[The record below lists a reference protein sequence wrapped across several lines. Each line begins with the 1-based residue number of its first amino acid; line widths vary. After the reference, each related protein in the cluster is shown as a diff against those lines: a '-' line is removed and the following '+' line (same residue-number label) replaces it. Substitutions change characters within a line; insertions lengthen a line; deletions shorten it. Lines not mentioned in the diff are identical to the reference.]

1 MNKKI
6 LAVLV
11 ASCLFNPL
19 YAGPLI
25 KTQQDFDNANGYV
38 KAHDTDGKELVWRP
52 VEPSEVITGDKLV
65 VDMLYMLPHKIQ
77 NPTALFISKGEF
89 SVSEI
94 NVKAKVYLNPD
105 ELDANEWTS
114 PEFTGISLYKGKDD
128 SHIYADKKVTLLI
141 DSENLGSVNGI
152 KSFATYNNY
161 IKDLD
166 ITINDKRSV
175 LSADYGNRNYGD
187 LYGINNRLSQ
197 IEIDRLNLD
206 LNSDHAWI
214 MGVRGYNTGTL
225 VTSNIKIGDDS
236 FIKINLSNKDNDEK
250 VNAPTGIYLSSRA
263 IATVGDNL
271 RIEIDSNAKNA
282 GAHGLYAN
290 YDGGEL
296 TIGNQASISV
306 IDRSTKEPFSGAGAY
321 VSGEK
326 SKLTI
331 GDDLTIDYT
340 SKFLNGFA
348 VQAMGGETHIGE
360 NATFNV
366 TADNLAV
373 GIFSALQRYPD
384 GKEVRG
390 SLVVDKGLTINAT
403 GGQAGI
409 GLFVPGGSVELNGLN
424 ADLGLLI
431 LSDYGGKVTG
441 NAGNYQISGG
451 IQGEN
456 QSVIDLTLA
465 ENSNFVGVTSLDDS
479 STVNI
484 RLKEDATWYMVRP
497 SALSELSLDSKN
509 ARLVVMGDGL
519 SVLADSFKNGGIIDF
534 SQGDKGF
541 KNFTIDQNYSGND
554 GLLIM
559 RAELNGDQSKTDHLT
574 VEGDTS
580 GSTEVQIVK
589 QGGQG
594 AQTINGIEIIAVDGK
609 SEGVFKLK
617 GDKPVRAGS
626 YDYFLNRG
634 KSSETASNW
643 YLISEYNPSVD
654 PEPPIK
660 PEKPNK
666 PVYRPEIGSY
676 LANLAASNTLFV
688 HGLHDRLGQTHYI
701 DLLSGEVKQTS
712 MWMRHVG
719 SHVRFKDSTD
729 QLKTKEDRYV
739 MQIGGDLIA
748 WNQNQARYHLGLMG
762 GYAYSSSKTTSN
774 VTGYAAKGKVDGYS
788 LGLYGTWYQNS
799 DSKEGAYADGWLLY
813 SRFDNKVERDG
824 YETEKYRSRGITASI
839 EGGYRFKVGE
849 SESGKSS
856 YFIEPKAQLIYM
868 GVDAKDHH
876 DIDNTLIKGAK
887 DNIQTRLGVRAYVSG
902 YDAYEKGD
910 SPNIE
915 YFVEANWIHNSRP
928 FDISFDG
935 MDYNQKGTRNAAE
948 IKVGLESR
956 INDSWHLW
964 GNLSHQFGKKGYR
977 DTQAMFGVKYLF

>member
-1 MNKKI
+1 M
-6 LAVLV
+6 
-11 ASCLFNPL
+11 
-19 YAGPLI
+19 
-25 KTQQDFDNANGYV
+25 DD
-38 KAHDTDGKELVWRP
+38 ER
-52 VEPSEVITGDKLV
+52 
-65 VDMLYMLPHKIQ
+65 
-77 NPTALFISKGEF
+77 
-89 SVSEI
+89 SVSYGSGNDKSYGNLLGINNYGSTVKIDSFQANLSSDHATIIGLQSYNDYSEI
-94 NVKAKVYLNPD
+94 SSVEIGDQSNITIVLTNPD
-105 ELDANEWTS
+105 EDLTVSA
-114 PEFTGISLYKGKDD
+114 PIGVALF
-128 SHIYADKKVTLLI
+128 DK
-141 DSENLGSVNGI
+141 
-152 KSFATYNNY
+152 
-161 IKDLD
+161 
-166 ITINDKRSV
+166 
-175 LSADYGNRNYGD
+175 
-187 LYGINNRLSQ
+187 
-197 IEIDRLNLD
+197 
-206 LNSDHAWI
+206 
-214 MGVRGYNTGTL
+214 
-225 VTSNIKIGDDS
+225 
-236 FIKINLSNKDNDEK
+236 
-250 VNAPTGIYLSSRA
+250 
-263 IATVGDNL
+263 ATVNVGDYFS
-271 RIEIDSNAKNA
+271 IDIDSNAKKN
-282 GAHGLYAN
+282 GATGFQV
-290 YDGGEL
+290 GGESIV

-340 SKFLNGFA
+340 SEFLNGFA
-348 VQAMGGETHIGE
+348 VQAMGGETHIGK
-360 NATFNV
+360 NATLNV

-373 GIFSALQRYPD
+373 GIFSALKNDNGQNT
-384 GKEVRG
+384 RG
-390 SLVVDKGLTINAT
+390 SVIVDKGLTINAT
-403 GGQAGI
+403 GTQAGI

-424 ADLGLLI
+424 ADLDLLI
-431 LSDYGGKVTG
+431 LSDFGGKVTG
-441 NAGNYQISGG
+441 NAGKYQISGG

-465 ENSNFVGVTSLDDS
+465 EDSNFTGATSRDAS

-484 RLKEDATWYMVRP
+484 RLKDDATWYMVFP

-509 ARLVVMGDGL
+509 ARLVVVSDGL

-541 KNFTIDQNYSGND
+541 KKFTIDQNYSGND

-559 RAELNGDQSKTDHLT
+559 RTELNGDQSKTDHLT

-580 GSTEVQIVK
+580 GTTNVRIVK
-589 QGGQG
+589 QGGDG

-609 SEGVFKLK
+609 SEGVFKLE

-676 LANLAASNTLFV
+676 LTNHAASNTLFI

-719 SHVRFKDSTD
+719 SHVRFKDSTN

-748 WNQNQARYHLGLMG
+748 WNQDQARYHLGLMG
-762 GYAYSSSKTTSN
+762 GYAYSSSKTTSDISGN
-774 VTGYAAKGKVDGYS
+774 HSKGQVDGYS
-788 LGLYGTWYQNS
+788 LGFYGTWYQNS
-799 DSKEGAYADGWLLY
+799 ALREGAYVDGWLLY
-813 SRFDNKVERDG
+813 SWFDNEIKRDG
-824 YETEKYRSRGITASI
+824 YATETYRSRGITASI
-839 EGGYRFKVGE
+839 EGGYSFKVGE

-868 GVDAKDHH
+868 GVEAKDHV
-876 DIDNTLIKGAK
+876 DVENTHITSSK
-887 DNIQTRLGVRAYVSG
+887 DNLQMRLGVRAYLNG
-902 YDAYEKGD
+902 YDSYIHRDG
-910 SPNIE
+910 PNTE
-915 YFVEANWIHNSRP
+915 YFVEANWVYNSRSLE
-928 FDISFDG
+928 IGFDG
-935 MDYNQKGTRNAAE
+935 VNYHQKGVRNAAE

-964 GNLSHQFGKKGYR
+964 GNLSHQFGKNGYR